1 MPTARAVRSVLL
13 VVATTVAVGLALRP
27 LVAQTP
33 PARER
38 VLYVSAVNDKGE
50 PVADLGPEAFVVREE
65 GVRREVLRVSRAT
78 EPIDIA
84 LLVDNS
90 AAIRDMVTLVR
101 QGVSAFITRMA
112 SRNPIALIGLA
123 DRPTILVDY
132 TNDPKR
138 LADGV
143 GRVFPT
149 TQSGATLLDAVAETS
164 RGLSRR
170 EGPRAVIVALVT
182 DGPEF
187 TNRYSKDVAKDL
199 VGAGAALHVVGVGQ
213 FLHSEEQG
221 LRERSFLLDEGPRL
235 SGGQRILL
243 LSPIG
248 IEPTLERLARELS
261 SQYKVVY
268 ARPQALI
275 APEKIEVA
283 SARPGITMRGA
294 PERRQDGGS
303 R

>member
-1 MPTARAVRSVLL
+1 MPTVRAPRCVLL
-13 VVATTVAVGLALRP
+13 AVAIAAAAGSFVGPLR
-27 LVAQTP
+27 AQTP
-33 PARER
+33 PPRER

-50 PVADLGPEAFVVREE
+50 PVADLGPDAFVVREE

-78 EPIDIA
+78 EPIDLA

-90 AAIRDMVTLVR
+90 AAIRDMVTLIR
-101 QGVSAFITRMA
+101 QGVSTFITRMA
-112 SRNPIALIGLA
+112 PRNQIALIGLA

-132 TNDPKR
+132 TNDAKR

-143 GRVFPT
+143 GRIFPT
-149 TQSGATLLDAVAETS
+149 TQSGATLLDAIAETS
-164 RGLSRR
+164 RGLARR
-170 EGPRAVIVALVT
+170 EGPRAVMVAVVT

-187 TNRYSKDVAKDL
+187 TNRYSKDVAKEL
-199 VGAGAALHVVGVGQ
+199 VNAGAALHVVGIGQ
-213 FLHSEEQG
+213 FIHSEENG
-221 LRERSFLLDEGPRL
+221 IRERSFLLDEGPRT

-268 ARPQALI
+268 ARPQSLI

-294 PERRQDGGS
+294 PERRQDGGT